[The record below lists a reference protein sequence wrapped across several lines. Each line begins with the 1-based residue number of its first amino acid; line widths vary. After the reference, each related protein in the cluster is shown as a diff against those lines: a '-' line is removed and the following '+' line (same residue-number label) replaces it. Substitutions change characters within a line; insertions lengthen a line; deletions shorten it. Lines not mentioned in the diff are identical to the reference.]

1 MKFSYE
7 GHKMRTKVVEK
18 LFALATL
25 FVAGMCVAQ
34 EMLPAETR
42 SAIDKGV
49 EEALA
54 KSGVP
59 SASIAI
65 VKDGKLAYA
74 KAYGIADLS
83 TKKPAT
89 TDMRYSVGS
98 ISKQFTAAAVMML
111 VEEGK
116 LSLDDK
122 VGKFFPKLTRAN
134 EITLRQLL
142 TMTSGYQD
150 YWPQDYL
157 MPEMMQPTT
166 AQHILDKWAGK
177 PLDFEPGTKYQ
188 YSNTNYVIAGLIVE
202 KASGMPIFD
211 LLQKRV
217 FTPLKM
223 TSVMDIDKGR
233 LTESD
238 PVGYE
243 RYALGPSRPAHKEG
257 VGWIFAAGELAM
269 TPTDLAK
276 WNISFMNRT
285 LLKPESYRAMQT
297 TVLLKNGFAPGY
309 GLGLD
314 VGMNQGRFFV
324 AHTGEV
330 MGFVASN
337 RVWPDEKVSVVVL
350 TNQMTSGAGQIEDCI
365 RDVLFPPLDET
376 ARSSEGKVRKSF
388 MELQQGRIDRA
399 QFTDNANAYFSDV
412 ALKDFANSLRPLG
425 GPTEMNPGPRRMRG
439 GFIIQSYRPTVGG
452 KRLRISVF
460 ETTEG
465 KFEQFL
471 VEPAD

>member
-1 MKFSYE
+1 MKGS
-7 GHKMRTKVVEK
+7 HTK
-18 LFALATL
+18 ATTRL
-25 FVAGMCVAQ
+25 WLLLTLTLCAAGTAQ
-34 EMLPAETR
+34 ESTLPPETR
-42 SAIDKGV
+42 AAIDKAA
-49 EEALA
+49 EEVLA

-59 SASIAI
+59 SASIAV
-65 VKDGKLAYA
+65 VKDGKLAYV
-74 KAYGIADLS
+74 KAYGVADVD
-83 TKKPAT
+83 KKRPAT
-89 TDMRYSVGS
+89 PEMRYSIGS

-122 VGKFFPKLTRAN
+122 VAKWFPKLTRAN
-134 EITLRQLL
+134 EVSIRQLL
-142 TMTSGYQD
+142 SMTSGYQD

-177 PLDFEPGTKYQ
+177 ALDFDPGTKYQ
-188 YSNTNYVIAGLIVE
+188 YSNTNYVIAGLIIE
-202 KASGMPIFD
+202 KVSGMPMFD
-211 LLQKRV
+211 FLQKRI
-217 FTPLKM
+217 FAPLKM
-223 TSVMDIDKGR
+223 TSVMDIDRNR

-243 RYALGPSRPAHKEG
+243 RYALGPARPAHKEG

-276 WNISFMNRT
+276 WNISFMDRT
-285 LLKPESYRAMQT
+285 LLKPASYKAMQT
-297 TVLLKNGFAPGY
+297 TAVLENGSSPGY
-309 GLGLD
+309 GLGLA
-314 VGMNQGRFFV
+314 VGMNQGRFF
-324 AHTGEV
+324 ASHTGEV

-337 RVWPDEKVSVVVL
+337 TMWVEDKASVVVL
-350 TNQMTSGAGQIEDCI
+350 TNQMTSGASDLDGRISGI
-365 RDVLFPPLDET
+365 LFPPMDAT
-376 ARSSEGKVRKSF
+376 ARSSEGKVRKAL

-399 QFTDNANAYFSDV
+399 QFTENANAYFSEAV
-412 ALKDFANSLRPLG
+412 LKDFANSLGPLG
-425 GPTEMNPGPRRMRG
+425 EPKDMNPGPRRMRG
-439 GFIIQSYRPTVGG
+439 GFIIQSYRPVVGG

-460 ETTEG
+460 ETTDG